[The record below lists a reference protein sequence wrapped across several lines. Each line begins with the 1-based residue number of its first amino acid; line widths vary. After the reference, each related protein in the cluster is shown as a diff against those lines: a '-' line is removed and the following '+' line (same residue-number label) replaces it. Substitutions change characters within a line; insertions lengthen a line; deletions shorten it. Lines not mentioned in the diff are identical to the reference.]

1 MRSRVAAV
9 AVLAVLSGPTV
20 SGADSISRIG
30 PPKELPP
37 ASFTGS
43 QYVDSRGCVY
53 MRAGY
58 NGVVKW
64 VPRIGDSHRVL
75 CGYQPTLA
83 AEEPPAAP
91 VAVAAAPV
99 PAAPTAPMPAPV
111 AAAPMPGPV
120 TPAPATAAITPPPGY
135 AWVWQD
141 GRLNPL
147 RGRGTAEG
155 QAAMYR
161 VWTDTVPMRALPAPA
176 TEVLPAAY
184 VAPAPAGT
192 TRLSTMNG
200 PAALPAPTQ
209 ATPVRA
215 AGAFVQVGSF
225 SVASNAAGAAA
236 RLRALG
242 LPVTVAPVRA
252 LQSVL
257 AGPFADPAAAE
268 AALRAVRGAGFA
280 DAYLRG

>member
-20 SGADSISRIG
+20 SHADSIARIG

-37 ASFTGS
+37 ASFAGP

-58 NGVVKW
+58 DGAVKW
-64 VPRIGDSHRVL
+64 VPRLGDSHEPL
-75 CGYQPTLA
+75 CGYQPTMA
-83 AEEPPAAP
+83 AAPAP
-91 VAVAAAPV
+91 VAVAAAPM
-99 PAAPTAPMPAPV
+99 PAEAPARMPAPV
-111 AAAPMPGPV
+111 AAPAV
-120 TPAPATAAITPPPGY
+120 APAGAGAPPPGY

-155 QAAMYR
+155 ETAMYR
-161 VWTDTVPMRALPAPA
+161 VWTNTVPMRGLPTPA
-176 TEVLPAAY
+176 TDVLPAAY
-184 VAPAPAGT
+184 VAPPPGGT
-192 TRLSTMNG
+192 TRLSTMND
-200 PAALPAPTQ
+200 PAALPAPRQ
-209 ATPVRA
+209 AAPTRA

-225 SVASNAAGAAA
+225 SVAANAAGAAA

-242 LPVTVAPVRA
+242 LPVTVAPGAA
-252 LQSVL
+252 LQAVL
-257 AGPFADPAAAE
+257 AGPFADPAAAQ

>member
-1 MRSRVAAV
+1 M
-9 AVLAVLSGPTV
+9 
-20 SGADSISRIG
+20 ADAISNVG

-37 ASFTGS
+37 AAFTGP

-58 NGVVKW
+58 DGAVKW
-64 VPRIGDSHRVL
+64 VPRLGDSHEPL
-75 CGYQPTLA
+75 CGYQPTMA
-83 AEEPPAAP
+83 AGQPAAAPAP
-91 VAVAAAPV
+91 VAVSA
-99 PAAPTAPMPAPV
+99 APMPA
-111 AAAPMPGPV
+111 AAPARM
-120 TPAPATAAITPPPGY
+120 PAPVVAPVVAPAVAPAGAGAPPAGY

-155 QAAMYR
+155 ETAMYR
-161 VWTDTVPMRALPAPA
+161 VWTNTVPMRGLPTPA
-176 TEVLPAAY
+176 TDVLPAAY
-184 VAPAPAGT
+184 VAPSPAGS

-200 PAALPAPTQ
+200 PAALPAPRQ
-209 ATPVRA
+209 AAPTRA

-225 SVASNAAGAAA
+225 SVAANAAGAAA

-242 LPVTVAPVRA
+242 LPVTVAPGAA
-252 LQSVL
+252 LQAVL
-257 AGPFADPAAAE
+257 AGPFADPAAAQ